1 MPKLLFFALVT
12 TGGVLVAVQA
22 SLNNRLRQ
30 ALEGDA
36 LMAALLSFIVGTLT
50 LLVIVLI
57 RGGGLTS
64 LRNLH
69 GTLESVPWW
78 AFAGGLCGAFYVL
91 AIILGVPQIGVAL
104 CMAAVLIGQQLCAIS
119 LDHFGAF
126 GLEPVAISAQRLL
139 GLACLLLGAWLLRPA

>member
-12 TGGVLVAVQA
+12 TGGALVAVQA

-57 RGGGLTS
+57 RGGSLTS
-64 LRNLH
+64 LRNLY

-91 AIILGVPQIGVAL
+91 AIVLGVPQIGVAW
-104 CMAAVLIGQQLCAIS
+104 CMAAVLIGQQVCAIT

-139 GLACLLLGAWLLRPA
+139 GLGCLLFGAWLLRPA

>member
-1 MPKLLFFALVT
+1 MPKLLFFTLVT
-12 TGGVLVAVQA
+12 TGGALVAVQA
-22 SLNNRLRQ
+22 SFNNRLRQ

-57 RGGGLTS
+57 RGGGLAS

-91 AIILGVPQIGVAL
+91 AIILGVPKIGVAL
-104 CMAAVLIGQQLCAIS
+104 CMAAVLIGQQLCAIT

-126 GLEPVAISAQRLL
+126 GLEPVAISTQRLL
-139 GLACLLLGAWLLRPA
+139 GLGCLLFGAWLLRPA